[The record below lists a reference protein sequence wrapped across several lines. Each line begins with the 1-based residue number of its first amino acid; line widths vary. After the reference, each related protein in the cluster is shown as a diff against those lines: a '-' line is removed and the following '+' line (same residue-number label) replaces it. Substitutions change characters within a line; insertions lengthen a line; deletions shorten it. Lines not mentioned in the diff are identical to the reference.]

1 MRITIAHTKGRQ
13 QMIQLVDRA
22 FEDVFKGVAQVPL
35 TITNQQKS
43 WQGSMMTFSLVAK
56 MGFISNPISG
66 TVEVTD
72 NDVTLDADVGML
84 GKLIPAEKIA
94 TALQTRLRG
103 LLS

>member
-56 MGFISNPISG
+56 MGFINNPISG
-66 TVEVTD
+66 TVEVTE

-84 GKLIPAEKIA
+84 GKLIPAEKIQ
-94 TALQTRLRG
+94 TALQTRLRR

>member
-22 FEDVFKGVAQVPL
+22 FDDVFKGVAQVPI
-35 TITNQQKS
+35 TIADQQKS
-43 WQGSMMTFSLVAK
+43 WQGSVMTFSLVAK
-56 MGFISNPISG
+56 MGFLRNPISG

-72 NDVTLDADVGML
+72 SEVTLDADVGML
-84 GKLIPAEKIA
+84 AKLIPAEKIQ

-103 LLS
+103 LLA